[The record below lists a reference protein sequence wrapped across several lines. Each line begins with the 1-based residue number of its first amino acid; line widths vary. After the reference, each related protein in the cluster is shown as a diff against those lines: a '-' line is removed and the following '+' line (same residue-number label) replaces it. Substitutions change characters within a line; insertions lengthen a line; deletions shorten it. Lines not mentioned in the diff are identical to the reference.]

1 MWTII
6 FNALIIIWKPNSRRE
21 FIRKDLIFNTLRIN
35 SQLQI
40 CNMKKILPKNTI
52 PALSAADMEASFQK
66 STSVKTEPSITHYPL
81 PIITEGGVKAIPTS
95 KREGRSRISIDIP
108 DELYALVESHKE
120 ETGQTMTHL
129 VVSLMK
135 KFFAEK
141 NKQN

>member
-1 MWTII
+1 
-6 FNALIIIWKPNSRRE
+6 
-21 FIRKDLIFNTLRIN
+21 
-35 SQLQI
+35 
-40 CNMKKILPKNTI
+40 MKKIQPKNTT

-66 STSVKTEPSITHYPL
+66 SASSKTESLITPHPL
-81 PIITEGGVKAIPTS
+81 PKTVFASDSVVTGVGTKATPTS
-95 KREGRSRISIDIP
+95 KRDGRSRISIDIP

-141 NKQN
+141 NKQ

>member
-1 MWTII
+1 
-6 FNALIIIWKPNSRRE
+6 
-21 FIRKDLIFNTLRIN
+21 
-35 SQLQI
+35 
-40 CNMKKILPKNTI
+40 MKKILPKNTP

-66 STSVKTEPSITHYPL
+66 SASAKTES
-81 PIITEGGVKAIPTS
+81 PISNLQTPQNTEGGVKSTPAS

-108 DELYALVESHKE
+108 DELYTQVESHKE

-141 NKQN
+141 SKQ

>member
-1 MWTII
+1 
-6 FNALIIIWKPNSRRE
+6 
-21 FIRKDLIFNTLRIN
+21 
-35 SQLQI
+35 
-40 CNMKKILPKNTI
+40 MKKILPKNTT
-52 PALSAADMEASFQK
+52 PTLSAADMEASFQK
-66 STSVKTEPSITHYPL
+66 SASVKTES
-81 PIITEGGVKAIPTS
+81 PISSPQTPQNTEGGVKNTPTS

-108 DELYALVESHKE
+108 DELYAQVESHKE